1 MLGEKYTGYY
11 GYDTKGERAY
21 KLTGTSGISSKKH
34 SNRELAKVRGLIN
47 SPAPVA

>member
-34 SNRELAKVRGLIN
+34 SNMELAKVRRFIS
-47 SPAPVA
+47 SPVPVA